1 MTIRV
6 FTPETGFVQDMADVL
21 RLFYGGAPIFFN
33 EEGEADLRVEHA
45 VSRQNGRWC
54 DQFTGGP
61 VSVFHLQGADGAGE
75 LEQKRLRKRAVKL
88 ALYEYCKK
96 RTGVRSPWGSLTG
109 IRPSRLYYEAL
120 EEGLDPVRDAR
131 KVRREIG
138 LVPQET
144 SLYPELSAL
153 ENLRFH
159 AALYLDDQRMAE
171 RRIDEVFELVD
182 LADRAKDAVGS
193 YSGGMKRR
201 LALGRAM
208 LADPRI
214 LLLDEPTLGVDV
226 QGTHRI
232 WDYVRRFKGEGR
244 TVLVST
250 NVMAEADALADEILL
265 LDHGRKVRF
274 GTPEELKAEA
284 GSTVVRITSVSGS
297 RVDEAALRGRLDGFS
312 FDGESIVVDAP
323 GGEADLARIL
333 GLVEGAVEIAGVEL
347 HRPTLDD
354 AFLALTG
361 RSLRD

>member
-1 MTIRV
+1 MGSESVI
-6 FTPETGFVQDMADVL
+6 VL
-21 RLFYGGAPIFFN
+21 DNVTKVLGKKPRIEGLSFACEPGKVYG
-33 EEGEADLRVEHA
+33 LL
-45 VSRQNGRWC
+45 
-54 DQFTGGP
+54 GP
-61 VSVFHLQGADGAGE
+61 NGAGKTT
-75 LEQKRLRKRAVKL
+75 LLNL
-88 ALYEYCKK
+88 ITGLY
-96 RTGVRSPWGSLTG
+96 RPTSGTVRVV
-109 IRPSRLYYEAL
+109 
-120 EEGLDPVRDAR
+120 GLDPVRDAR

-171 RRIDEVFELVD
+171 RRIDEVLELVD
-182 LADRAKDAVGS
+182 LADRAKDPVGA

-265 LDHGRKVRF
+265 LDHGRKVCF
-274 GTPEELKAEA
+274 GTPEALKAEA

>member
-1 MTIRV
+1 MGSESVIVLDSVTKVLGKKPRIEGLSFACEPGRV
-6 FTPETGFVQDMADVL
+6 
-21 RLFYGGAPIFFN
+21 YG
-33 EEGEADLRVEHA
+33 LL
-45 VSRQNGRWC
+45 
-54 DQFTGGP
+54 GP
-61 VSVFHLQGADGAGE
+61 NGAGKTT
-75 LEQKRLRKRAVKL
+75 LMNLITG
-88 ALYEYCKK
+88 LY
-96 RTGVRSPWGSLTG
+96 RPTSGTVRVL
-109 IRPSRLYYEAL
+109 
-120 EEGLDPVRDAR
+120 GLDPVRDAR

-159 AALYLDDQRMAE
+159 AALYLDDQCVAE
-171 RRIDEVFELVD
+171 RRIGEVLELVD

-274 GTPEELKAEA
+274 GTPEELKTEA

-297 RVDEAALRGRLDGFS
+297 RVDETALRGRLGAFS
-312 FDGESIVVDAP
+312 FDGEAIVVDAP

>member
-1 MTIRV
+1 MGSESVIVLDSVTKVLGKKPRIDGLSFDCEPGRV
-6 FTPETGFVQDMADVL
+6 
-21 RLFYGGAPIFFN
+21 YG
-33 EEGEADLRVEHA
+33 LL
-45 VSRQNGRWC
+45 
-54 DQFTGGP
+54 GP
-61 VSVFHLQGADGAGE
+61 NGAGKTT
-75 LEQKRLRKRAVKL
+75 LMNLITG
-88 ALYEYCKK
+88 LY
-96 RTGVRSPWGSLTG
+96 RPTSGTVRVL
-109 IRPSRLYYEAL
+109 
-120 EEGLDPVRDAR
+120 GLDPVRDAR

-171 RRIDEVFELVD
+171 RRIDEVLELVD

-274 GTPEELKAEA
+274 GTPDALKAEA

-354 AFLALTG
+354 TFLALTG

>member
-1 MTIRV
+1 MGSESVI
-6 FTPETGFVQDMADVL
+6 VL
-21 RLFYGGAPIFFN
+21 DNVTKVLGKKPRIESLSFACEPGKVYG
-33 EEGEADLRVEHA
+33 LL
-45 VSRQNGRWC
+45 
-54 DQFTGGP
+54 GP
-61 VSVFHLQGADGAGE
+61 NGAGKTT
-75 LEQKRLRKRAVKL
+75 LLNL
-88 ALYEYCKK
+88 ITGLY
-96 RTGVRSPWGSLTG
+96 RPTSGTVRVV
-109 IRPSRLYYEAL
+109 
-120 EEGLDPVRDAR
+120 GLDPVRDAR

-153 ENLRFH
+153 ENLWFH
-159 AALYLDDQRMAE
+159 AALYLDDQRAAE
-171 RRIDEVFELVD
+171 RRIGEVLALVD
-182 LADRAKDAVGS
+182 LVDRAKEPVSA

-208 LADPRI
+208 LANPRI

-232 WDYVRRFKGEGR
+232 WDYVRRFKDEGR

-274 GTPEELKAEA
+274 GTPDALKAEA
-284 GSTVVRITSVSGS
+284 GSTVVKLTPAPGFH
-297 RVDEAALRGRLDGFS
+297 VDEAVLHERLGAFF
-312 FDGESIVVDAP
+312 FDGEAIVVDAP

-333 GLVEGAVEIAGVEL
+333 GLAEGAVEIAGVEL
-347 HRPTLDD
+347 RRPTLDD
-354 AFLALTG
+354 AFLVLTG

>member
-1 MTIRV
+1 MGSESVIVLDSVTKVLGKKPRIEDLSFECEPGKVYGLLGPNGSGKTTLMNLVTGLYRPTSGIVRV
-6 FTPETGFVQDMADVL
+6 LGM
-21 RLFYGGAPIFFN
+21 G
-33 EEGEADLRVEHA
+33 
-45 VSRQNGRWC
+45 
-54 DQFTGGP
+54 
-61 VSVFHLQGADGAGE
+61 
-75 LEQKRLRKRAVKL
+75 
-88 ALYEYCKK
+88 
-96 RTGVRSPWGSLTG
+96 
-109 IRPSRLYYEAL
+109 
-120 EEGLDPVRDAR
+120 PVRDAK

-159 AALYLDDQRMAE
+159 AALYLDDQHATE
-171 RRIDEVFELVD
+171 RRIREVLELVD
-182 LADRAKDAVGS
+182 LTSRAKDPVGA

-232 WDYVRRFKGEGR
+232 WDYVRRFKCEGR

-274 GTPEELKAEA
+274 GTPDALKAEA
-284 GSTVVRITSVSGS
+284 GSTVVRLTPAPGS
-297 RVDEAALRGRLDGFS
+297 RVDETALRGRLGAFS
-312 FDGESIVVDAP
+312 FDGEAIVVDAP
-323 GGEADLARIL
+323 KGEADLARIL
-333 GLVEGAVEIAGVEL
+333 GLAEGLVEIAGVEL
-347 HRPTLDD
+347 RRPTLDD

>member
-1 MTIRV
+1 MGSESVIVLDSVTKVLGKKPRIDGLSFDCEPGRV
-6 FTPETGFVQDMADVL
+6 
-21 RLFYGGAPIFFN
+21 YG
-33 EEGEADLRVEHA
+33 LL
-45 VSRQNGRWC
+45 
-54 DQFTGGP
+54 GP
-61 VSVFHLQGADGAGE
+61 NGAGKTT
-75 LEQKRLRKRAVKL
+75 LMNLITG
-88 ALYEYCKK
+88 LY
-96 RTGVRSPWGSLTG
+96 RPTSGTVRVL
-109 IRPSRLYYEAL
+109 
-120 EEGLDPVRDAR
+120 GLDPVRDAR

-171 RRIDEVFELVD
+171 RRIDEVLELVD

-274 GTPEELKAEA
+274 GTPDALKAEA

-312 FDGESIVVDAP
+312 FDGDSIVVDAP

>member
-1 MTIRV
+1 MGSESVIVLDSVTKVLGKKPRIDGLSFDCEPGRV
-6 FTPETGFVQDMADVL
+6 
-21 RLFYGGAPIFFN
+21 YG
-33 EEGEADLRVEHA
+33 LL
-45 VSRQNGRWC
+45 
-54 DQFTGGP
+54 GP
-61 VSVFHLQGADGAGE
+61 NGAGKTT
-75 LEQKRLRKRAVKL
+75 LMNLITG
-88 ALYEYCKK
+88 LY
-96 RTGVRSPWGSLTG
+96 RPTSGTVRVL
-109 IRPSRLYYEAL
+109 
-120 EEGLDPVRDAR
+120 GLDPVRDAR

-171 RRIDEVFELVD
+171 RRIDEVLEFVD

-274 GTPEELKAEA
+274 GTPDALKAEA

-297 RVDEAALRGRLDGFS
+297 RVDEAALRRRLGAFS
-312 FDGESIVVDAP
+312 FDGEAIVVDAP

>member
-1 MTIRV
+1 MGSESVI
-6 FTPETGFVQDMADVL
+6 VL
-21 RLFYGGAPIFFN
+21 DNVTKVLGKKPRIEGLSFACEPGKVYG
-33 EEGEADLRVEHA
+33 LL
-45 VSRQNGRWC
+45 
-54 DQFTGGP
+54 GP
-61 VSVFHLQGADGAGE
+61 NGAGKTT
-75 LEQKRLRKRAVKL
+75 LLNL
-88 ALYEYCKK
+88 ITGLY
-96 RTGVRSPWGSLTG
+96 RPTSGTVRVV
-109 IRPSRLYYEAL
+109 
-120 EEGLDPVRDAR
+120 GLDPVRDAR

-171 RRIDEVFELVD
+171 RRIDEVLELVD
-182 LADRAKDAVGS
+182 LADRAKDPVGA

-232 WDYVRRFKGEGR
+232 WDYVKRFKGEGR

-274 GTPEELKAEA
+274 GTPEALKAEA
-284 GSTVVRITSVSGS
+284 GSIVVRITSVSGS
-297 RVDEAALRGRLDGFS
+297 RVDEAALRRRLGAFS
-312 FDGESIVVDAP
+312 FDGEAIVVDAP

-333 GLVEGAVEIAGVEL
+333 GLVEDAVEIAGVEL

-354 AFLALTG
+354 AFLAFTG

>member
-1 MTIRV
+1 MGTRIVIALDAVTKVLGKRPRIDNLSFSCEPGRV
-6 FTPETGFVQDMADVL
+6 YCL
-21 RLFYGGAPIFFN
+21 L
-33 EEGEADLRVEHA
+33 
-45 VSRQNGRWC
+45 
-54 DQFTGGP
+54 GP
-61 VSVFHLQGADGAGE
+61 NGAGKTT
-75 LEQKRLRKRAVKL
+75 LMNLVTG
-88 ALYEYCKK
+88 LY
-96 RTGVRSPWGSLTG
+96 RPTSGTVRVLGM
-109 IRPSRLYYEAL
+109 
-120 EEGLDPVRDAR
+120 DPVKEAK

-159 AALYLDDQRMAE
+159 AALYLADQSAAR
-171 RRIDEVFELVD
+171 RRIAEVLELVD
-182 LADRAKDAVGS
+182 LAERAKDPVRA

-232 WDYVRRFKGEGR
+232 WDYVRRFRDEGR

-250 NVMAEADALADEILL
+250 YVRAEAEALADDILL
-265 LDHGRKVRF
+265 LDHGRKIRF
-274 GTPEELKAEA
+274 GTPEELKAEV
-284 GSTVVRITSVSGS
+284 GTTVVRLTPTPGS
-297 RVDEAALRGRLDGFS
+297 HPDESALRERLGGLA
-312 FDGESIVVDAP
+312 FDGETIVVDAP

-333 GLVEGAVEIAGVEL
+333 GLVEGAIEIAGVEL
-347 HRPTLDD
+347 RRPTLDD

>member
-1 MTIRV
+1 MGSESVIVLDNVTKVLGKKARIEGLSFACEPGRV
-6 FTPETGFVQDMADVL
+6 
-21 RLFYGGAPIFFN
+21 YG
-33 EEGEADLRVEHA
+33 LL
-45 VSRQNGRWC
+45 
-54 DQFTGGP
+54 GP
-61 VSVFHLQGADGAGE
+61 NGAGKTT
-75 LEQKRLRKRAVKL
+75 LMNLITG
-88 ALYEYCKK
+88 LY
-96 RTGVRSPWGSLTG
+96 RPTSGTVRVLGF
-109 IRPSRLYYEAL
+109 
-120 EEGLDPVRDAR
+120 DPVRNAR

-159 AALYLDDQRMAE
+159 AALYLDDQRAAE
-171 RRIDEVFELVD
+171 RRIGEVLELVD

-274 GTPEELKAEA
+274 GAPDALKAEA
-284 GSTVVRITSVSGS
+284 GSTVVKLTPASGS
-297 RVDEAALRGRLDGFS
+297 HVDEAVLRGRLGAFS
-312 FDGESIVVDAP
+312 FDGEAIVVDAP

-333 GLVEGAVEIAGVEL
+333 GLVEGVVEIAGVEL
-347 HRPTLDD
+347 RRPTLDD

>member
-1 MTIRV
+1 MGSESVI
-6 FTPETGFVQDMADVL
+6 VL
-21 RLFYGGAPIFFN
+21 DNVTKVLGKKPRIEGLSFACEPGKVYG
-33 EEGEADLRVEHA
+33 LL
-45 VSRQNGRWC
+45 
-54 DQFTGGP
+54 GP
-61 VSVFHLQGADGAGE
+61 NGAGKTT
-75 LEQKRLRKRAVKL
+75 LLNL
-88 ALYEYCKK
+88 ITGLY
-96 RTGVRSPWGSLTG
+96 RPTSGTVRVV
-109 IRPSRLYYEAL
+109 
-120 EEGLDPVRDAR
+120 GLDPVRDAR

-171 RRIDEVFELVD
+171 RRIDEVLELVD

-232 WDYVRRFKGEGR
+232 WDYVKRFKGEGR

-274 GTPEELKAEA
+274 GTPEALKAEA
-284 GSTVVRITSVSGS
+284 GSIVVRITSVSGS
-297 RVDEAALRGRLDGFS
+297 RVDEAALRRRLGAFS
-312 FDGESIVVDAP
+312 FDGEAIVADAP

>member
-1 MTIRV
+1 MGSESVI
-6 FTPETGFVQDMADVL
+6 VL
-21 RLFYGGAPIFFN
+21 DNVTKVLGKKPRIENLSFACEPGKVYG
-33 EEGEADLRVEHA
+33 LL
-45 VSRQNGRWC
+45 
-54 DQFTGGP
+54 GP
-61 VSVFHLQGADGAGE
+61 NGAGKTT
-75 LEQKRLRKRAVKL
+75 LMNLITGLYRPASGAVRVL
-88 ALYEYCKK
+88 
-96 RTGVRSPWGSLTG
+96 
-109 IRPSRLYYEAL
+109 
-120 EEGLDPVRDAR
+120 GLDPVHDAR

-159 AALYLDDQRMAE
+159 AALYLDDQRAAE
-171 RRIDEVFELVD
+171 CRIGEVLELVD

-265 LDHGRKVRF
+265 LDHGRMVRF

-284 GSTVVRITSVSGS
+284 GSTVVRLTPASGFH
-297 RVDEAALRGRLDGFS
+297 VDEAVLRERLGVFS
-312 FDGESIVVDAP
+312 FDGEAIVVDAP
-323 GGEADLARIL
+323 GGEVDLARIL
-333 GLVEGAVEIAGVEL
+333 GLVEGAVEIAGIEL
-347 HRPTLDD
+347 RRPTLDD

>member
-1 MTIRV
+1 MGSESVIVLDNVTKVLGKKPRIEGLSFDCEPGRV
-6 FTPETGFVQDMADVL
+6 
-21 RLFYGGAPIFFN
+21 YG
-33 EEGEADLRVEHA
+33 LL
-45 VSRQNGRWC
+45 
-54 DQFTGGP
+54 GP
-61 VSVFHLQGADGAGE
+61 NGAGKTT
-75 LEQKRLRKRAVKL
+75 LMNLITG
-88 ALYEYCKK
+88 LY
-96 RTGVRSPWGSLTG
+96 RPTSGTVRVL
-109 IRPSRLYYEAL
+109 
-120 EEGLDPVRDAR
+120 GLDPVRDAR

-159 AALYLDDQRMAE
+159 AALYLDDQRMAA
-171 RRIDEVFELVD
+171 RRIGEVLELVD
-182 LADRAKDAVGS
+182 LADRAKDAVGF

-274 GTPEELKAEA
+274 GTPDALKAEA

-297 RVDEAALRGRLDGFS
+297 RVDEAALRGRLGGFS

>member
-1 MTIRV
+1 MGSESVIVLDSVTKVLGKKPRIDGLSFDCEPGRV
-6 FTPETGFVQDMADVL
+6 
-21 RLFYGGAPIFFN
+21 YG
-33 EEGEADLRVEHA
+33 LL
-45 VSRQNGRWC
+45 
-54 DQFTGGP
+54 GP
-61 VSVFHLQGADGAGE
+61 NGAGKTT
-75 LEQKRLRKRAVKL
+75 LMNLITG
-88 ALYEYCKK
+88 LY
-96 RTGVRSPWGSLTG
+96 RPTSGTVRVL
-109 IRPSRLYYEAL
+109 
-120 EEGLDPVRDAR
+120 GLDPVRDAR

-171 RRIDEVFELVD
+171 RRIDEVLELVD

-274 GTPEELKAEA
+274 GTPDALKAEA

-297 RVDEAALRGRLDGFS
+297 RVDEAALHGRLDGFS

>member
-1 MTIRV
+1 MGSESVI
-6 FTPETGFVQDMADVL
+6 VL
-21 RLFYGGAPIFFN
+21 DSVTKVLGKKPRIDGLSFDCEPGSVYG
-33 EEGEADLRVEHA
+33 LL
-45 VSRQNGRWC
+45 
-54 DQFTGGP
+54 GP
-61 VSVFHLQGADGAGE
+61 NGAGKTT
-75 LEQKRLRKRAVKL
+75 LMNLITG
-88 ALYEYCKK
+88 LY
-96 RTGVRSPWGSLTG
+96 RPTSGTVRVL
-109 IRPSRLYYEAL
+109 
-120 EEGLDPVRDAR
+120 GLDPVRDAR

-171 RRIDEVFELVD
+171 RRIDEVLELVD

-274 GTPEELKAEA
+274 GTPDALKAEA

>member
-1 MTIRV
+1 MGSESVI
-6 FTPETGFVQDMADVL
+6 VL
-21 RLFYGGAPIFFN
+21 DNVTKVLGKNPRIEGLSFACEPGKVYG
-33 EEGEADLRVEHA
+33 LL
-45 VSRQNGRWC
+45 
-54 DQFTGGP
+54 GP
-61 VSVFHLQGADGAGE
+61 NGAGKTT
-75 LEQKRLRKRAVKL
+75 LLNL
-88 ALYEYCKK
+88 ITGLY
-96 RTGVRSPWGSLTG
+96 RPTSGTVRVV
-109 IRPSRLYYEAL
+109 
-120 EEGLDPVRDAR
+120 GLDPVRDAR

-159 AALYLDDQRMAE
+159 AALYLDDQHAEE
-171 RRIDEVFELVD
+171 RRIVEVLELVD
-182 LADRAKDAVGS
+182 LADRAKDPVGA

-232 WDYVRRFKGEGR
+232 WDYVKRFKGEGR

-297 RVDEAALRGRLDGFS
+297 RVDETALRERLGSFS
-312 FDGESIVVDAP
+312 FDGEAIVVDAP
-323 GGEADLARIL
+323 CGEADLARIL

>member
-1 MTIRV
+1 MGSESVIVLDNVTKVLGKKPRIEGLSFDCEPGRV
-6 FTPETGFVQDMADVL
+6 
-21 RLFYGGAPIFFN
+21 YG
-33 EEGEADLRVEHA
+33 LL
-45 VSRQNGRWC
+45 
-54 DQFTGGP
+54 GP
-61 VSVFHLQGADGAGE
+61 NGAGKTT
-75 LEQKRLRKRAVKL
+75 LMNLITG
-88 ALYEYCKK
+88 LY
-96 RTGVRSPWGSLTG
+96 RPTSGTVRVL
-109 IRPSRLYYEAL
+109 
-120 EEGLDPVRDAR
+120 GLDPVRDAR

-159 AALYLDDQRMAE
+159 AALYLDDQRMAA
-171 RRIDEVFELVD
+171 RRIGEVLELVD

-274 GTPEELKAEA
+274 GTPDALKAEA

-297 RVDEAALRGRLDGFS
+297 RVDEAALRGRLGGFS

>member
-1 MTIRV
+1 MGSEGVI
-6 FTPETGFVQDMADVL
+6 VL
-21 RLFYGGAPIFFN
+21 NIVTKVLGKKPLIEGLSFACEPGKVYG
-33 EEGEADLRVEHA
+33 LL
-45 VSRQNGRWC
+45 
-54 DQFTGGP
+54 GP
-61 VSVFHLQGADGAGE
+61 NGAGKAT
-75 LEQKRLRKRAVKL
+75 LMDLIAG
-88 ALYEYCKK
+88 LY
-96 RTGVRSPWGSLTG
+96 RPMSGTVRVL
-109 IRPSRLYYEAL
+109 
-120 EEGLDPVRDAR
+120 GLDPVHDAR

-159 AALYLDDQRMAE
+159 AALYLDDQRAAE
-171 RRIDEVFELVD
+171 RRIGEVLALVD
-182 LADRAKDAVGS
+182 LVDRAKEPVSA

-274 GTPEELKAEA
+274 GTPDALKTEA
-284 GSTVVRITSVSGS
+284 GSTVVKMTPAPGS
-297 RVDEAALRGRLDGFS
+297 RVDEAALRERLGRLS
-312 FDGESIVVDAP
+312 YDGEAIMSDAP
-323 GGEADLARIL
+323 KGETDLARIL
-333 GLVEGAVEIAGVEL
+333 GLAEGAVEIVGVEL
-347 HRPTLDD
+347 RRPTLDD

>member
-1 MTIRV
+1 MGSESVIVLDSVTKVLGKKPRIDGLSFGCEPGRV
-6 FTPETGFVQDMADVL
+6 
-21 RLFYGGAPIFFN
+21 YG
-33 EEGEADLRVEHA
+33 LL
-45 VSRQNGRWC
+45 
-54 DQFTGGP
+54 GP
-61 VSVFHLQGADGAGE
+61 NGAGKTT
-75 LEQKRLRKRAVKL
+75 LMNLITG
-88 ALYEYCKK
+88 LY
-96 RTGVRSPWGSLTG
+96 RPTSGTVRVL
-109 IRPSRLYYEAL
+109 
-120 EEGLDPVRDAR
+120 GLDPVRDAR

-171 RRIDEVFELVD
+171 RRIDEVLELVD

-274 GTPEELKAEA
+274 GTPDALKAEA

>member
-1 MTIRV
+1 MGSESVI
-6 FTPETGFVQDMADVL
+6 VL
-21 RLFYGGAPIFFN
+21 DNVTKVLGKKPRIEGLSFACEPGKVYG
-33 EEGEADLRVEHA
+33 LL
-45 VSRQNGRWC
+45 
-54 DQFTGGP
+54 GP
-61 VSVFHLQGADGAGE
+61 NGAGKTT
-75 LEQKRLRKRAVKL
+75 LLNL
-88 ALYEYCKK
+88 ITGLY
-96 RTGVRSPWGSLTG
+96 RPTSGTVRVV
-109 IRPSRLYYEAL
+109 
-120 EEGLDPVRDAR
+120 GLDPVRDAR

-153 ENLRFH
+153 ENLQFH

-171 RRIDEVFELVD
+171 RRIDEVLELVD
-182 LADRAKDAVGS
+182 LADRAKDPVGA

-274 GTPEELKAEA
+274 GTPEALKAEA

>member
-1 MTIRV
+1 MGSESVI
-6 FTPETGFVQDMADVL
+6 VL
-21 RLFYGGAPIFFN
+21 DNVTKVLGKKPRIEGLSFACEPGKVYG
-33 EEGEADLRVEHA
+33 LL
-45 VSRQNGRWC
+45 
-54 DQFTGGP
+54 GP
-61 VSVFHLQGADGAGE
+61 NGAGKTT
-75 LEQKRLRKRAVKL
+75 LLNL
-88 ALYEYCKK
+88 ITGLY
-96 RTGVRSPWGSLTG
+96 RPTSGTVRVV
-109 IRPSRLYYEAL
+109 
-120 EEGLDPVRDAR
+120 GLDPVRDAR

-171 RRIDEVFELVD
+171 RRIDEVLKLVD

-274 GTPEELKAEA
+274 GTPDALKAEA

-312 FDGESIVVDAP
+312 VDGESIVVDAP

>member
-1 MTIRV
+1 MGSESVIVLDSVTKVLGKKPRIEDLSFECEPGKV
-6 FTPETGFVQDMADVL
+6 YGLLGPNGSGKTTLMNLVTGLYRPTSGVVRVL
-21 RLFYGGAPIFFN
+21 R
-33 EEGEADLRVEHA
+33 
-45 VSRQNGRWC
+45 
-54 DQFTGGP
+54 
-61 VSVFHLQGADGAGE
+61 
-75 LEQKRLRKRAVKL
+75 
-88 ALYEYCKK
+88 
-96 RTGVRSPWGSLTG
+96 
-109 IRPSRLYYEAL
+109 
-120 EEGLDPVRDAR
+120 LDPVRDAKR
-131 KVRREIG
+131 VRREIG
-138 LVPQET
+138 MVPQET

-159 AALYLDDQRMAE
+159 AALYLDDQRAAE
-171 RRIDEVFELVD
+171 RRIREVLELVD
-182 LADRAKDAVGS
+182 LADRAKDPVGA

-274 GTPEELKAEA
+274 GTPDALKAEA
-284 GSTVVRITSVSGS
+284 GSTVVKLTPAPGS
-297 RVDEAALRGRLDGFS
+297 HVDEAALRERLGAFS
-312 FDGESIVVDAP
+312 FDGEAIVVDAP
-323 GGEADLARIL
+323 KGEADLARTL
-333 GLVEGAVEIAGVEL
+333 GLAEGSVEIAGVEL
-347 HRPTLDD
+347 RRPTLDD
-354 AFLALTG
+354 AFLVLTG

>member
-1 MTIRV
+1 M
-6 FTPETGFVQDMADVL
+6 
-21 RLFYGGAPIFFN
+21 
-33 EEGEADLRVEHA
+33 
-45 VSRQNGRWC
+45 
-54 DQFTGGP
+54 GP
-61 VSVFHLQGADGAGE
+61 NGAGKTT
-75 LEQKRLRKRAVKL
+75 LLNL
-88 ALYEYCKK
+88 ITGLY
-96 RTGVRSPWGSLTG
+96 RPTSGTVRVV
-109 IRPSRLYYEAL
+109 
-120 EEGLDPVRDAR
+120 GLDPVRDAR

-171 RRIDEVFELVD
+171 RRIDEVLELVD

-226 QGTHRI
+226 QGTHLI

-274 GTPEELKAEA
+274 GTPDALKAEA

>member
-1 MTIRV
+1 MGSESVI
-6 FTPETGFVQDMADVL
+6 VL
-21 RLFYGGAPIFFN
+21 DSATKVLGKKPRIEGLSFACEPGKVYG
-33 EEGEADLRVEHA
+33 LL
-45 VSRQNGRWC
+45 
-54 DQFTGGP
+54 GP
-61 VSVFHLQGADGAGE
+61 NGAGKTT
-75 LEQKRLRKRAVKL
+75 LLNL
-88 ALYEYCKK
+88 ITGLY
-96 RTGVRSPWGSLTG
+96 RPTSGTVRVL
-109 IRPSRLYYEAL
+109 
-120 EEGLDPVRDAR
+120 GLDPVRDAR

-159 AALYLDDQRMAE
+159 AALYLDDQRVAA
-171 RRIDEVFELVD
+171 RRIGEVLELVD

-274 GTPEELKAEA
+274 GTPEALKAEA
-284 GSTVVRITSVSGS
+284 GSIVVRITSVSGS
-297 RVDEAALRGRLDGFS
+297 RVDEAALRRRLGGFS

>member
-1 MTIRV
+1 MGSESVIVLDSVTKVLGKKPRIDGLSFDCEPGRV
-6 FTPETGFVQDMADVL
+6 
-21 RLFYGGAPIFFN
+21 YG
-33 EEGEADLRVEHA
+33 LL
-45 VSRQNGRWC
+45 
-54 DQFTGGP
+54 GP
-61 VSVFHLQGADGAGE
+61 NGAGKTT
-75 LEQKRLRKRAVKL
+75 LMNLITG
-88 ALYEYCKK
+88 LY
-96 RTGVRSPWGSLTG
+96 RPTSGTVRVL
-109 IRPSRLYYEAL
+109 
-120 EEGLDPVRDAR
+120 GLDPVRDAR

-144 SLYPELSAL
+144 SLYPKLSAL

-171 RRIDEVFELVD
+171 RRIDEVLELVD

-274 GTPEELKAEA
+274 GTPDALKAEA
-284 GSTVVRITSVSGS
+284 GSIVVRITSVSGS
-297 RVDEAALRGRLDGFS
+297 RVDEAALRRRLGAFS
-312 FDGESIVVDAP
+312 FDGEAIVADAP

-347 HRPTLDD
+347 HQPTLDD